1 MVESTSRSANKLAVQ
16 PDFYLFLM
24 TDASVLPRSVPRSGL
39 VSSLALV
46 GFMGAGKTTV
56 GQALAH
62 RLGWR
67 FADLDQLIE
76 ARERRTVPHIFEQE
90 GEQRF
95 RELEQ
100 MVLTDALSG
109 GAKFF
114 VLALGGGAFVNPA
127 IREILRHRRV
137 PAIWLDAPAEELFR
151 RCDQPDVVRPLR
163 QHPDQFAKLYE
174 QRLSS
179 YRLADLHVITTS
191 KEISILVDEIVAQLS
206 LDQTSR
212 SVE

>member
-1 MVESTSRSANKLAVQ
+1 
-16 PDFYLFLM
+16 M
-24 TDASVLPRSVPRSGL
+24 TDASVLPRPARPSGF
-39 VSSLALV
+39 VSTVALV

-56 GQALAH
+56 GQALAD

-76 ARERRTVPHIFEQE
+76 AREGRTVPQIFEQE
-90 GEQRF
+90 GEPGF

-100 MVLTDALSG
+100 VVLTEALNSG
-109 GAKFF
+109 LNCF
-114 VLALGGGAFVNPA
+114 VLALGGGAFVSSEV
-127 IREILRHRRV
+127 RQILRLRGI

-151 RCDQPDVVRPLR
+151 RCGQPEVVRPLR
-163 QHPDQFAKLYE
+163 QDADQFAKLYE

-179 YRLADLHVITTS
+179 YRQAALRVITTR
-191 KEISILVDEIVAQLS
+191 KDIPTLVDEIIAQLA
-206 LDQTSR
+206 LNQAPR